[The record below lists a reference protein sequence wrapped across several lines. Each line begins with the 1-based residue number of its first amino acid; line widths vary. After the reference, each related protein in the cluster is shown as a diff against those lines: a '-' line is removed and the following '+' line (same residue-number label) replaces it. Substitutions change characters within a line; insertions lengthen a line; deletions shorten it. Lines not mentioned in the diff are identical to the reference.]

1 MTEDEGVGELLLQAN
16 QEVEQGVSLCLGSGV
31 SWLSVLIQ
39 TSLVTDANGMGVV
52 EVAVGTGFFQFSA
65 FVQAPVS
72 FNVIM
77 IANVFEMTVLD
88 MVFFA
93 GFKDNFLP
101 SGVPEQCKIMRVMVL
116 IKRYNKS

>member
-1 MTEDEGVGELLLQAN
+1 
-16 QEVEQGVSLCLGSGV
+16 
-31 SWLSVLIQ
+31 
-39 TSLVTDANGMGVV
+39 MGVV

-77 IANVFEMTVLD
+77 IANVFEMTVVY

-93 GFKDNFLP
+93 
-101 SGVPEQCKIMRVMVL
+101 VMALANDVMAVS
-116 IKRYNKS
+116 NA

>member
-1 MTEDEGVGELLLQAN
+1 M
-16 QEVEQGVSLCLGSGV
+16 CLSPGI

-39 TSLVTDANGMGVV
+39 SSFVTDANGMGVV

-77 IANVFEMTVLD
+77 IANVFEMTVVY

-93 GFKDNFLP
+93 GFKRQFLAFGG
-101 SGVPEQCKIMRVMVL
+101 S
-116 IKRYNKS
+116 